1 MSRVHPSPSQSC
13 LGFVFLNRH
22 RHVIIVQR
30 VYVQNLGGIMDIMPN
45 WKCDD
50 SSIQCCQLSMF
61 LVWLP
66 TVNSSPE

>member
-1 MSRVHPSPSQSC
+1 
-13 LGFVFLNRH
+13 
-22 RHVIIVQR
+22 
-30 VYVQNLGGIMDIMPN
+30 MDIMPN

-50 SSIQCCQLSMF
+50 SSLQCCQLSMF